1 MTNPPRAPAKRAV
14 EKSEAEWRSQ
24 LTPEQY
30 RVTREAGTEPAFRNA
45 YHAHTETG
53 LYHCVCCD
61 AALFDSNE
69 KFPSSCGWP
78 AFDRHSREGIEAS
91 DDRSFGMR
99 RTEVKCKQCGAHL
112 GHLFDDGPTDTGQRY
127 CINSASLI
135 FKKIE

>member
-1 MTNPPRAPAKRAV
+1 MTGLPNPSSKRIV

-30 RVTREAGTEPAFRNA
+30 HVTREAGTEAPFRNA
-45 YHAHTETG
+45 YNAHSETG

-78 AFDRHSREGIEAS
+78 AFDRHTRDGVEESI
-91 DDRSFGMR
+91 DRSFGMK
-99 RTEVKCKQCGAHL
+99 RTEVKCTRCGAHL
-112 GHLFDDGPTDTGQRY
+112 GHLFDDGPTATGQRY
-127 CINSASLI
+127 CINSASLN